1 MSGGQPVQGTAG
13 AGRTAPPPPGALRP
27 FAFPSVH
34 RRTLGNGARVVCAPV
49 RDAPVVTL
57 NIALDAGALRDDP
70 ARLGLAALTAELLE
84 SGTAD
89 RSAADVAREI
99 ESLGVQL
106 DAGAGWDMAHAGIT
120 ALANR
125 FQPAADILAD
135 LVREP
140 SFPAGEVER
149 LRAERLAEILQ
160 RLVEPRAL
168 ASEAAARFIYHPDAR
183 MSRPLGGT
191 VDTLPS
197 LTRQDIAAFHGEFF
211 SPAAARFVVVGDIDP
226 DDCFSLLERRFDD
239 WSGPA
244 AIPPAVPTAPRSEDV
259 QVIVVDRPGA
269 VQSEIRIGH
278 IGVPRSTER
287 FFAIQ
292 VMNAILGGTFTS
304 RLNLNL
310 RERNGFTYGVSSG
323 FAMRRRTGSFV
334 VSTAVQT
341 EVTAAAVTEILGELR
356 AIRSADVLATELD
369 DARSYLAGVFPLR
382 LQTTDGI
389 AGRLL
394 ELMIHELPDDYF
406 ETYRDRLLAVTA
418 AEVREAAEH
427 HVRPDSVA
435 IVVAGDAAALR
446 PSLEALGLGEA
457 RVIQPDAIQAA

>member
-1 MSGGQPVQGTAG
+1 
-13 AGRTAPPPPGALRP
+13 
-27 FAFPSVH
+27 
-34 RRTLGNGARVVCAPV
+34 
-49 RDAPVVTL
+49 
-57 NIALDAGALRDDP
+57 
-70 ARLGLAALTAELLE
+70 
-84 SGTAD
+84 
-89 RSAADVAREI
+89 
-99 ESLGVQL
+99 
-106 DAGAGWDMAHAGIT
+106 
-120 ALANR
+120 
-125 FQPAADILAD
+125 
-135 LVREP
+135 
-140 SFPAGEVER
+140 
-149 LRAERLAEILQ
+149 
-160 RLVEPRAL
+160 
-168 ASEAAARFIYHPDAR
+168 
-183 MSRPLGGT
+183 
-191 VDTLPS
+191 
-197 LTRQDIAAFHGEFF
+197 
-211 SPAAARFVVVGDIDP
+211 
-226 DDCFSLLERRFDD
+226 
-239 WSGPA
+239 
-244 AIPPAVPTAPRSEDV
+244 
-259 QVIVVDRPGA
+259 
-269 VQSEIRIGH
+269 
-278 IGVPRSTER
+278 
-287 FFAIQ
+287 
-292 VMNAILGGTFTS
+292 
-304 RLNLNL
+304 LNLNL

-356 AIRSADVLATELD
+356 AIRSADVLASELD